1 MCGHVFG
8 WIGMPHPIAKMAVL
22 DYGCAGDQGDVQA
35 FGQANHLGMIRA
47 NPSAAIVNLKPRIA
61 PRAGMGAAPKARTR
75 LDNGGSMTKVGQPQS
90 CSRARQSAAKDK
102 GVDHG
107 LTVLRRVS
115 FVHGLAKFATQPG
128 DERG

>member
-1 MCGHVFG
+1 
-8 WIGMPHPIAKMAVL
+8 
-22 DYGCAGDQGDVQA
+22 
-35 FGQANHLGMIRA
+35 MILA

-75 LDNGGSMTKVGQPQS
+75 LDNGGSMTKVVQPQS
-90 CSRARQSAAKDK
+90 RSCARQSAAKDK

-107 LTVLRRVS
+107 LTMLRHVS
-115 FVHGLAKFATQPG
+115 FVDGLAKFATQPR